1 MLNYGQKTIF
11 KMAAVRH
18 LEFYGSNNGFFEKP
32 MSFYWSSIETIALDI
47 VFEKI
52 AFFCM
57 HFGDRQTNKQIDRQ
71 PHRVKPPSLSRA
83 AA

>member
-1 MLNYGQKTIF
+1 
-11 KMAAVRH
+11 MAAVRH

-52 AFFCM
+52 AFFVCISAI
-57 HFGDRQTNKQIDRQ
+57 DKQTNK
-71 PHRVKPPSLSRA
+71 
-83 AA
+83 